1 MKGPDWRVRAAC
13 SRLDPDIFY
22 PVGNGAYACEMTEK
36 KIMPRAS
43 ALGFAAGTHK
53 ALTEGGDPR

>member
-1 MKGPDWRVRAAC
+1 MKGSDWRGRAAC
-13 SRLDPDIFY
+13 SRLEPDIFY

-36 KIMPRAS
+36 NMPRAS

-53 ALTEGGDPR
+53 ALTEGGGPR